1 MANWKKV
8 IVSGSNTDLNHITA
22 SGDISASGNLFGS
35 LPEDNT
41 IDQVV
46 IYNQTTGQLEFKT
59 LNLVSTVAA
68 PGLFLADIASESNT
82 DFRLSFDSQ
91 SITKPITAPFRI
103 SASYTLE
110 GASETKTSDNN
121 NNIAINN
128 SWTDADITQQAY
140 YTIGG
145 TAVNITSSVEDRR
158 NGLLTNGS
166 SGYQSSSV
174 TLHLQSVLNT
184 NTAVPE
190 YDTTAAPNLNYGNR
204 AFNDGGVGKLKIYV
218 NTNLVDSPTREID
231 LTDYD
236 AITSTANG
244 ITAALFATQSNKN
257 SVGEIDTTKHYR
269 SGSITINAASTL
281 QNDGYN
287 YAFLLHTGS
296 KNGTDFAR
304 ITNFQEWFY
313 DLDGNANQMAAT
325 AGTTTNPDFSSA
337 PLHYVSG
344 IKYFSGG
351 TSIYRRRA
359 HCTNVY
365 RNIYKNSGGIKV
377 SMDTNLI
384 DVCSVT
390 QSGAHLLTNPTK
402 TAESVSSTE
411 TVNLADLADTNQSY
425 LGLTQVTASLT
436 ANLAYGTNTFH
447 QPSDY
452 ITSPWGAQ
460 NSTLDLGTNA
470 IEFENPNKTDKTA
483 TSANIQDYM
492 VNRLNSSS
500 TSEAVYEQFRGED
513 YRIKDISYSVNDD
526 PSSTGTWNSQT
537 SIGSGGTG
545 FNGNLIQY
553 FSHLVYPT
561 KAGAASDGGNFNA
574 GLGPSSNQDYSSL
587 SGERVYLRYFKVSSA
602 QSGNK
607 SINFE
612 FKGSGK
618 VVSSSK
624 SLTTDSNEM
633 HVFFQRLG
641 DNSTS
646 ITNSNL
652 TTMIDVINPLVRVG
666 ATFSNP
672 ADQNIPLVD
681 DEDNISYAG
690 TTVEGIS
697 VPTSVVAFSEGAPAN
712 VGVLQNEFVIVKI
725 VTPQGWTGY
734 IDAMAI
740 RYGGFADSTTP
751 ILQSIS
757 TF

>member
-8 IVSGSNTDLNHITA
+8 IVSGSNADLNHVTA
-22 SGDISASGNLFGS
+22 SGNISASGNLFGN
-35 LPEDNT
+35 LPEDET

-68 PGLFLADIASESNT
+68 PGLFLADISSESDT

-218 NTNLVDSPTREID
+218 NTNLIDSPTREID

-257 SVGEIDTTKHYR
+257 NVGEPDTTKHYR

-325 AGTTTNPDFSSA
+325 AVSSTNPDLSSA
-337 PLHYVSG
+337 PIGYLSG
-344 IKYFSGG
+344 IKYLRGG
-351 TSIYRRRA
+351 TGTYTRSST
-359 HCTNVY
+359 CTNQY
-365 RNIYKNSGGIKV
+365 RNIYKNGGGLRL
-377 SMDTNLI
+377 SCDTDLVTKI
-384 DVCSVT
+384 SVT
-390 QSGAHLLTNPTK
+390 QSGTHLATNPTK
-402 TAESVSSTE
+402 NADTDPSSTQ
-411 TVNLADLADTNQSY
+411 TFNLAPLADADESY
-425 LGLTQVTASLT
+425 LGVTTLE
-436 ANLAYGTNTFH
+436 ANYDIDLGFQGDGDDSFH
-447 QPSDY
+447 QPDDF
-452 ITSPWGAQ
+452 ITTPWG
-460 NSTLDLGTNA
+460 NLNTDYDTGTSA
-470 IEFENPNKTDKTA
+470 TEFENPNKADKTA
-483 TSANIQDYM
+483 TFSDINDFLL
-492 VNRLNSSS
+492 NRVVSSS
-500 TSEAVYEQFRGED
+500 TTENRYEQFRGEE
-513 YRIKDISYSVNDD
+513 YRIKDSTYTFNSFT
-526 PSSTGTWNSQT
+526 PSSHAWDSEKN
-537 SIGSGGTG
+537 IINGGTG
-545 FNGNLIQY
+545 FNGGLIQY

-561 KAGAASDGGNFNA
+561 KAGTAGNFNPGIA
-574 GLGPSSNQDYSSL
+574 PTSNADYSSAT
-587 SGERVYLRYFKVSSA
+587 GTRTYYRYFKT
-602 QSGNK
+602 QTGESGP
-607 SINFE
+607 SLQLEFE
-612 FKGSGK
+612 GDARI
-618 VVSSSK
+618 VSSSRTLNATNK
-624 SLTTDSNEM
+624 EM
-633 HVFFQRLG
+633 HVFIQRLG
-641 DNSTS
+641 SSGGISVTNST
-646 ITNSNL
+646 L
-652 TTMIDVINPLVRVG
+652 TTLIDATNPSVRVG
-666 ATFSNP
+666 TNFSNVDTQYIP
-672 ADQNIPLVD
+672 VTTTQDYNASQTIGGADFEKGVLKI
-681 DEDNISYAG
+681 
-690 TTVEGIS
+690 
-697 VPTSVVAFSEGAPAN
+697 SEGVSVSN
-712 VGVLQNEFVIVKI
+712 GIQVGEHILVKI
-725 VTPQGWTGY
+725 VVPDGWNGY
-734 IDAMAI
+734 LDAMALRVASPAGSI
-740 RYGGFADSTTP
+740 TP
-751 ILQSIS
+751 LLNSLS
-757 TF
+757 PL